1 MESPSQLQEALLQ
14 RPIPLIR
21 NFTVNLMAYG
31 LGRRVEYYDMP
42 EIRAI
47 VAAAEANDYRMSSFL
62 TGVIESDAFRYSQVP
77 DVVVE
82 EASSR

>member
-1 MESPSQLQEALLQ
+1 ME
-14 RPIPLIR
+14 
-21 NFTVNLMAYG
+21 
-31 LGRRVEYYDMP
+31 
-42 EIRAI
+42 AI

-77 DVVVE
+77 VVVVE